1 MSATVHIKQSTVEF
15 TILKKNTRKKE
26 TNKVGNR

>member
-15 TILKKNTRKKE
+15 TILKKKHKKERKKQS
-26 TNKVGNR
+26 G